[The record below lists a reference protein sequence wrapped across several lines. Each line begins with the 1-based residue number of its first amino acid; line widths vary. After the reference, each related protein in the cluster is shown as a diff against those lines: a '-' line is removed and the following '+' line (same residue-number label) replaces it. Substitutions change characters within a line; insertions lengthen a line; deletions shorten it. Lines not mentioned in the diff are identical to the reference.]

1 MTLFVTSARISE
13 SRVSHEMAAH
23 TPFMSGT
30 RRIHTKVLVDR
41 LMMGV
46 GIPGKEAKCMT
57 SNWVAL

>member
-1 MTLFVTSARISE
+1 
-13 SRVSHEMAAH
+13 MAAH